1 MSLPRSS
8 PVRHSPASDVP
19 SQPGLRFLH
28 RPSGVI
34 ADSIWQELRLHGLWR
49 RTDFDA
55 HEGNTLKGAGDRS
68 DWLPIFA
75 DWFPLDTGQI
85 WCSRTERALDPVHLP
100 NAGAEGSLEDFLEAA
115 LTFFAR
121 FDGRKIGV
129 QLSGGF
135 DSSLIIG
142 LLRHFCIPH
151 GLVGM
156 ESQRY
161 EFRTERIIPQ
171 RLAEQN
177 GDVALIDEAT
187 CLPCARLREAPP
199 HQVPDLLSL
208 NLAQDRDMAIA
219 CQQIGIEVLLSGG
232 GGDNLLGMAVPIEA
246 AESRWRPQ
254 TFTDS
259 FPVDLIYRPMGI
271 EFLSFFGDPGVVDVF
286 FRLRRGQGNDTPKRW
301 ARRFFR
307 DFVPRELAEY
317 TYCADFWGRSIDGLL
332 AALGPIRELHAEARE
347 LSGNDFFDAGRL
359 DCLLAED
366 LYRPRKELYQ
376 RIEARTS
383 AAVWVVSMAKWIA
396 MGGSRPRPQHDGSR
410 HAPNPPR

>member
-1 MSLPRSS
+1 MILPRSS
-8 PVRHSPASDVP
+8 HVRHSPSSAFP

-28 RPSGVI
+28 RPSGEI

-49 RTDFDA
+49 RADFDA

-68 DWLPIFA
+68 IWLPIFA
-75 DWFPLDTGQI
+75 EWFPLDTGQI
-85 WCSRTERALDPVHLP
+85 WCARTERALDPVHLP
-100 NAGAEGSLEDFLEAA
+100 NAKGEGSLENLLEAA
-115 LTFFAR
+115 QTFFAG

-142 LLRHFCIPH
+142 LLRHFGIPH

-161 EFRTERIIPQ
+161 EFRTERIIQQ

-177 GDVALIDEAT
+177 GDVALIAEAT
-187 CLPCARLREAPP
+187 CLPCARLREVPP

-208 NLAQDRDMAIA
+208 NLAQDYDMAAA
-219 CQQIGIEVLLSGG
+219 CKRLGIEVLLSGG
-232 GGDNLLGMAVPIEA
+232 GGDNLLGAAVTIDPA
-246 AESRWRPQ
+246 ACAWRPQ

-259 FPVDLIYRPMGI
+259 FPVDLVYRPMGI
-271 EFLSFFGDPGVVDVF
+271 EFLSFFGDPGIVDAS
-286 FRLRRGQGNDTPKRW
+286 FRLRRGQGNDTLKKW

-332 AALGPIRELHAEARE
+332 AVLGPIRELHSEARE
-347 LSGNDFFDAGRL
+347 LSGNAFFDAEWLER
-359 DCLLAED
+359 LLAED

-376 RIEARTS
+376 RIEARIS
-383 AAVWVVSMAKWIA
+383 AAVWVVSIAKLI
-396 MGGSRPRPQHDGSR
+396 GISGSNRLQPRDESNGV
-410 HAPNPPR
+410 PNA